1 MHDTVSVCLCV
12 SLFVCFC
19 VAARHCMFMYDRVC
33 VFVCECVWVCVL
45 LRIGI
50 VWLCMNLDL
59 ERRDIR
65 PSKQYTFSI
74 CPFIGVNKG
83 NIHN

>member
-1 MHDTVSVCLCV
+1 MHDTVSVCLYV
-12 SLFVCFC
+12 SVFVCLC
-19 VAARHCMFMYDRVC
+19 VAARHCMFMCDRVC
-33 VFVCECVWVCVL
+33 VFVCECVCVF
-45 LRIGI
+45 